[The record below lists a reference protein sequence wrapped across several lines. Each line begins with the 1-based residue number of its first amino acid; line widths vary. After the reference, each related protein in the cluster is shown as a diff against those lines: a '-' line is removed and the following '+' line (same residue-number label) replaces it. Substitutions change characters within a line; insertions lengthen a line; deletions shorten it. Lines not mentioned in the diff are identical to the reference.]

1 MPSDKFSVFVSP
13 QADRKLASHIHF
25 LARVSEPA
33 AGRLYDAYEEALGV
47 LADNPHGYRRY
58 EPHDKMDAE
67 LHAMLFA
74 KRYRIVF
81 EVRDDDVYVYDIQ
94 DCRQDI
100 DKNLI

>member
-1 MPSDKFSVFVSP
+1 VPSDKFAVLVSP

-33 AGRLYDAYEEALGV
+33 AGCLYDAYEEALGS
-47 LADNPHGYRRY
+47 LAENPFGYLRY
-58 EPHDKMDAE
+58 EPHSEIAAE
-67 LHAMLFA
+67 LHAKFLA

-81 EVRDDDVYVYDIQ
+81 EIRDDAVYVYDIQ

-100 DKNLI
+100 DKNLV